1 MAKKPN
7 LAEVFSVDEQELVTK
22 KPDVVEIET
31 TGKAA
36 KPKNK
41 KRHIG
46 GYFDE
51 DVFRQWKILGVELGK
66 TTQEML
72 EESFDMY
79 FQFNDKPGIAKKRSS
94 G

>member
-7 LAEVFSVDEQELVTK
+7 LAEVFSVDEQELVQK
-22 KPDVVEIET
+22 QPDVVEIQT
-31 TGKAA
+31 TANA
-36 KPKNK
+36 EKPK

-51 DVFRQWKILGVELGK
+51 AVFTQWKILGAELGK

-79 FQFNDKPGIAKKRSS
+79 FQFNDKPSIAKTRSS

>member
-7 LAEVFSVDEQELVTK
+7 LAEVFSVDEQELVQK
-22 KPDVVEIET
+22 QPDVVEIET
-31 TGKAA
+31 TAEVR
-36 KPKNK
+36 KPK

-79 FQFNDKPGIAKKRSS
+79 FQFNDKPGIAKKR